1 MLNKEWMIQISHLS
15 KEYNEKKALADISFS
30 ISEKG
35 IHGILGPRGAGKSML
50 MDLLSGC
57 QTADEGEILLRGKA
71 VAEQKG
77 KIGYVPQHPD
87 FYATMTVLETLDF
100 VGELRGVSSDKRYR
114 QIKEAVEL
122 VDLESVQNRLIG
134 RLTKEEKKRV
144 ALAAALLGNTE
155 IVLID
160 EPLWGTTAAK
170 QRENENLLRMLGKHK
185 TVVIASEKFS
195 LIRELCEDVLILSEG
210 SVIAQDTFEGL
221 EEKLLRKD
229 GATSLEVVYESLVEL
244 SRQTDME
251 ESSGALFFND
261 KNGKEREV

>member
-15 KEYNEKKALADISFS
+15 KSYGEKKALADVSFS
-30 ISEKG
+30 ICGKG
-35 IHGILGPRGAGKSML
+35 IHGILGPCGAGKSTL

-57 QTADEGEILLRGKA
+57 ETADEGEILLQGNT

-77 KIGYVPQHPD
+77 KIGYVPESPD
-87 FYATMTVLETLDF
+87 FYAMMTVLETLDF
-100 VGELRGVSSDKRYR
+100 VGELRGVSADKRYR

-122 VDLESVQNRLIG
+122 VDLEFVQNRLIG
-134 RLTKEEKKRV
+134 RLTKEEKKKV

-155 IVLID
+155 FVFID

-185 TVVIASEKFS
+185 TVVIASENFS
-195 LIRELCEDVLILSEG
+195 LIRDLCEDVLILSEG

-229 GATSLEVVYESLVEL
+229 GAPSLEAVYQSLVEL
-244 SRQTDME
+244 SRQNCME
-251 ESSGALFFND
+251 ESSNALFEND
-261 KNGKEREV
+261 KNGKERGV